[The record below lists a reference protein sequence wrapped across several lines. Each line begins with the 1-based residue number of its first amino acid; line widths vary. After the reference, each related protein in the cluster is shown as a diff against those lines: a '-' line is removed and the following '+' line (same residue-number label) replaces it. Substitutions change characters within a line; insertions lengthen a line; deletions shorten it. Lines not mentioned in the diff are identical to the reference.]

1 MGGGER
7 LMVNRRLRRASKS
20 KKKGSFHG
28 ANLSAKN
35 RTTNEDFLSW
45 YNG

>member
-1 MGGGER
+1 
-7 LMVNRRLRRASKS
+7 MVNRRLRRASKS
-20 KKKGSFHG
+20 KKNGSFFG

-35 RTTNEDFLSW
+35 RTTNKDFLNW